1 VIERSFNTI
10 KNWRGIATRYDK
22 LAITCRAA
30 ALLPAICAWL
40 RHFKE
45 TRPSNVGLSKWI
57 IAVVGFR
64 RGDNEPLF
72 GTRRQTEFSR
82 EGS

>member
-1 VIERSFNTI
+1 LDTQKYKGRNVIERSFNTI

-40 RHFKE
+40 RHLKRHALV
-45 TRPSNVGLSKWI
+45 TS
-57 IAVVGFR
+57 A
-64 RGDNEPLF
+64 
-72 GTRRQTEFSR
+72 
-82 EGS
+82 